1 MGYRMNETNNDKSS
15 FRNADKVSPESLVVI
30 GIDYVEG
37 PLIDLV
43 DHRVFG
49 VKDENLIR
57 DIFDKGVLQ
66 TVLCRKMENGKL
78 EVIDGRRRVLH
89 AREAN
94 KLRAKTGSP
103 LVKVPVNVIQAD
115 DVKAL
120 ELQISL
126 NTNRKEE
133 DPITLSK
140 KISTLIAMLAD
151 SPETIRRVAVASNM
165 SEASVRNYQRLA
177 RMDES
182 IHDKIRSGK
191 LGVSAAL
198 TLSAESP
205 DIQNKI
211 ADKLIETGSGKDAAK
226 AREVRNA
233 EVPPDRTA
241 RGPGRPR
248 KETTAPSRSLIKDIL
263 MLIAFDKR
271 AENMSWEDIPEDLEA
286 ILKWVV
292 GEGSAD
298 DVSGLA
304 NLVDRAL
311 GNEAK
316 REKKNAKFD
325 E

>member
-1 MGYRMNETNNDKSS
+1 MTETNTDKAS

-30 GIDYVEG
+30 GIDVVEG
-37 PLIDLV
+37 PLIDLI
-43 DHRVFG
+43 DHRIFG

-66 TVLCRKMENGKL
+66 TVLCRKMENGRL

-94 KLRAKTGSP
+94 KLRAKTGAA

-115 DVKAL
+115 DIKAL

-126 NTNRKEE
+126 NMNRKEE

-140 KISTLIAMLAD
+140 KISTLIGMLAD

-182 IHDKIRSGK
+182 IHEKIRSGK

-205 DIQNKI
+205 EVQNKI

-233 EVPPDRTA
+233 EVPPDKTV

-248 KETTAPSRSLIKDIL
+248 KETTAPSKSLIKDVL

-271 AENMSWEDIPEDLEA
+271 ASNMSYDEVPEELES
-286 ILKWVV
+286 ILKWMI
-292 GEGSAD
+292 GECNPD
-298 DVSGLA
+298 EIPGLG

-316 REKKNAKFD
+316 REKKNAKYD
-325 E
+325 EE